1 MTKGDI
7 MINRKLRIVRNAALS
22 LLCCAA
28 VILTGNTVYRPVPSY
43 ADTQADLSQQ
53 IADADAK
60 IKEIEAKI
68 EAAGTDIEASKVQ
81 QDNYWNKLVATQ
93 EKIDLVNLSV
103 ANKQN
108 EIAAKEQEIAD
119 VEQRIADKELEIED
133 TELRIIDTEQKIA
146 ELDAENRD
154 NIYRFGQIIRAMYM
168 TDSDNYYLSVI
179 SGAEDFYDIFVRSE
193 IMKNA
198 SEQNLKFMND
208 LLDSIQFQEEVKVE
222 LGNIKEQLE
231 DDKKQL
237 ANDKLTLE
245 SEKETL
251 EDEKYALDEN
261 VKYYNDLNAGYWDEY
276 NTYSVQIQDLK
287 DRQANLQYQKKVT
300 QADREKAEKAL
311 EEEIRRAQER
321 AKNNTVYDTGEWT
334 WPLNPSYQL
343 ITTHFGYDAWRG
355 GNHGGIDIGNSG
367 IMGANVY
374 ASKGGEVL
382 VAKTTYIPGYDYGM
396 YVVIDHGNGYKTLYA
411 HLSAIYVS
419 VGQVVEKGECIAA
432 VGSTGWSTGPH
443 LHFEVRQNDT
453 RIDPLSVVALPV
465 L

>member
-1 MTKGDI
+1 MK
-7 MINRKLRIVRNAALS
+7 NRTLRRVRNTAFS

-28 VILTGNTVYRPVPSY
+28 VILSGNTVYGPVPSVPSY
-43 ADTQADLSQQ
+43 ADTQANLAQQ

-60 IKEIEAKI
+60 IKEIDEKI
-68 EAAGTDIEASKVQ
+68 EAAGDSIEASKVQ

-93 EKIDLVNLSV
+93 EKIDLVNLMV
-103 ANKQN
+103 TNKQA
-108 EIAAKEQEIAD
+108 EIAAKEAEIAD

-133 TELRIIDTEQKIA
+133 TELKIIDTEQKIA
-146 ELDAENRD
+146 ELDAQNRE
-154 NIYRFGQIIRAMYM
+154 NIYRFGQIIKAMYM

-193 IMKNA
+193 IMKNV
-198 SEQNLKFMND
+198 SDQNLKFMND
-208 LLDSIQFQEEVKVE
+208 LLDSIQFQEDVKTE
-222 LGNIKEQLE
+222 LGNIKVQLE

-245 SEKETL
+245 SEKDTL
-251 EDEKYALDEN
+251 EDEKYELDEQ

-287 DRQANLQYQKKVT
+287 DRQANLQYQKKIT
-300 QADREKAEKAL
+300 QADRDKAQAAL
-311 EEEIRRAQER
+311 EEEIRRAEER
-321 AKNNTVYDTGEWT
+321 KKHNTVYDTGEWQ
-334 WPLNPSYQL
+334 WPLDPQYHL
-343 ITTHFGYDAWRG
+343 ITTYFGYSEFHG
-355 GNHGGIDIGNSG
+355 GNHGAIDIGNSG
-367 IMGANVY
+367 LMGANVY

-453 RIDPLSVVALPV
+453 RVDPLGIVAIPG
-465 L
+465 